1 MAHAPGRKIETGLRL
16 KFQADAQDSG
26 SHSWRRA
33 GDDGKGAG
41 VVGFPAAALE
51 AMSVAAIN
59 PENAIAI
66 SGLRFG
72 YGSGED
78 ILAIGELTVRT
89 SQRVFVFGPSGCGKS
104 TLLAMIGGVLV
115 PREGDVAVLGEHLS
129 AMTSSARDRVRADH
143 VGFIFQQFNLVPY
156 LSVVEN
162 VSLPC
167 RYSRRRLKR
176 AVDAD
181 GSVENSAA
189 RLLSALGIGEAL
201 RSRQTTDLSVGQQ
214 QRVAAA
220 RALIGRPEL
229 VIADEPTSSL
239 DADRRREFIDL
250 LLSECGRA
258 GSTVVFVSH
267 DASLATHFDVAIDL
281 QLSNAAAPH

>member
-1 MAHAPGRKIETGLRL
+1 M
-16 KFQADAQDSG
+16 SG
-26 SHSWRRA
+26 TAVNS
-33 GDDGKGAG
+33 
-41 VVGFPAAALE
+41 
-51 AMSVAAIN
+51 
-59 PENAIAI
+59 ENAIAI

-72 YGSGED
+72 FGSD
-78 ILAIGELTVRT
+78 DDVLAIRELRIRT
-89 SQRVFVFGPSGCGKS
+89 AQRVFLFGPSGCGKS

-115 PREGDVAVLGEHLS
+115 PREGAVAVLGRNLS
-129 AMTSSARDRVRADH
+129 GKKSAARDRIRADH

-181 GSVENSAA
+181 GSLERSAA
-189 RLLSALGIGEAL
+189 RLLSALGIGEEL
-201 RSRQTTDLSVGQQ
+201 RSRKSTDLSVGQQ

-229 VIADEPTSSL
+229 VLADEPTSSL

-250 LLSECGRA
+250 LVSECGRA
-258 GSTVVFVSH
+258 NSTVIFVSH
-267 DASLATHFDVAIDL
+267 DASLASHFDVAIDL
-281 QLSNAAAPH
+281 QTANAAA

>member
-1 MAHAPGRKIETGLRL
+1 M
-16 KFQADAQDSG
+16 SG
-26 SHSWRRA
+26 T
-33 GDDGKGAG
+33 
-41 VVGFPAAALE
+41 
-51 AMSVAAIN
+51 AIN

-72 YGSGED
+72 FGSD
-78 ILAIGELTVRT
+78 DDVLAIRELRVRT
-89 SQRVFVFGPSGCGKS
+89 AQRVFLFGPSGCGKS

-115 PREGDVAVLGEHLS
+115 PREGAVAILGQNLS
-129 AMTSSARDRVRADH
+129 GMKSAARDRIRADH

-162 VSLPC
+162 VALPC
-167 RYSRRRLKR
+167 RYSRRRLQR

-181 GSVENSAA
+181 GSLENSAA
-189 RLLSALGIGEAL
+189 RLLSALGIAPEL
-201 RSRQTTDLSVGQQ
+201 RSRKTTDLSVGQQ

-229 VIADEPTSSL
+229 VLADEPTSSL
-239 DADRRREFIDL
+239 DADRRREFINL
-250 LLSECGRA
+250 LVSECGRA
-258 GSTVVFVSH
+258 DSTVIFVSH

-281 QLSNAAAPH
+281 QTANAAAQSANAA

>member
-1 MAHAPGRKIETGLRL
+1 MTGT
-16 KFQADAQDSG
+16 AVNS
-26 SHSWRRA
+26 
-33 GDDGKGAG
+33 
-41 VVGFPAAALE
+41 
-51 AMSVAAIN
+51 
-59 PENAIAI
+59 ENAIAI

-72 YGSGED
+72 FGSD
-78 ILAIGELTVRT
+78 DDVLAIRELRIRT
-89 SQRVFVFGPSGCGKS
+89 AQRVFLFGPSGCGKS
-104 TLLAMIGGVLV
+104 TLLALVGGVLV
-115 PREGDVAVLGEHLS
+115 PREGAVAVLGENLAGLKS
-129 AMTSSARDRVRADH
+129 TARDRIRADH

-167 RYSRRRLKR
+167 RYSRRRLRR

-181 GSVENSAA
+181 GSLEKSAA
-189 RLLSALGIGEAL
+189 RLLSALGIGEEL
-201 RSRQTTDLSVGQQ
+201 RSRKSTDLSVGQQ

-229 VIADEPTSSL
+229 VLADEPTSSL
-239 DADRRREFIDL
+239 DHDRRREFINL

-258 GSTVVFVSH
+258 DSTIVFVSH

-281 QLSNAAAPH
+281 QLANAAAHD

>member
-1 MAHAPGRKIETGLRL
+1 M
-16 KFQADAQDSG
+16 SG
-26 SHSWRRA
+26 T
-33 GDDGKGAG
+33 
-41 VVGFPAAALE
+41 AANSE
-51 AMSVAAIN
+51 S
-59 PENAIAI
+59 AIAI
-66 SGLRFG
+66 SRLRFG
-72 YGSGED
+72 FGSD
-78 ILAIGELTVRT
+78 DDVLAIRELRIRT
-89 SQRVFVFGPSGCGKS
+89 AQRVFLFGPSGCGKS

-115 PREGDVAVLGEHLS
+115 PREGTVAVLGEDLS
-129 AMTSSARDRVRADH
+129 GQKSAARDRIRADH

-167 RYSRRRLKR
+167 RYSRRRLTR

-181 GSVENSAA
+181 GSLEKSAA
-189 RLLSALGIGEAL
+189 RLLSALGIGEEL
-201 RSRQTTDLSVGQQ
+201 RSRKSTDLSVGQQ

-229 VIADEPTSSL
+229 VLADEPTSSL

-250 LLSECGRA
+250 LVSECRRA
-258 GSTVVFVSH
+258 DSTVIFVSH

-281 QLSNAAAPH
+281 QTANAAAQSANAA